1 MKKIKSKKR
10 KVKKLTMI
18 GKNLKRDEIGTNQL
32 LNENNI
38 NNIVHNIVEK
48 KKDVI
53 IDYAYDRT
61 KYNDFKKN
69 INEQKLNQKYGGNPI
84 INNELKKQSQFLYDK
99 FEESVFKINQPTINY
114 ESVFNDIPIY
124 DNIYTGNYRTPI
136 KSNIKYESEFG
147 ENIKSQ
153 TTENKKRLNNKKFNQ
168 LDLFLVD
175 QSEKIIIPSKTLIN
189 EWRTKFKSLID
200 DDIRLNNFDDFVLS
214 YFDPETQNDA
224 QTKLNKVMNKDAQ
237 TKLNKVMKEVWT
249 KKDIKY
255 KKERE
260 KEKKINIK
268 NIEREKE
275 KDNDKQIKY
284 MIDQMNQYF

>member
-1 MKKIKSKKR
+1 MTKNKSKK
-10 KVKKLTMI
+10 KVKKLAMI
-18 GKNLKRDEIGTNQL
+18 GKNLKRDDIGTNQL
-32 LNENNI
+32 LNENDI

-69 INEQKLNQKYGGNPI
+69 INEQKLNQKYGGDPI

-99 FEESVFKINQPTINY
+99 FKDSVFKTNQPKINY
-114 ESVFNDIPIY
+114 ESIFNDTPIY
-124 DNIYTGNYRTPI
+124 DNIYTGNYKTPI
-136 KSNIKYESEFG
+136 KSNIKYKSEFD
-147 ENIKSQ
+147 ENIQSQ
-153 TTENKKRLNNKKFNQ
+153 AIENKERLKNKKQPIKNFKQ
-168 LDLFLVD
+168 LDSFLVK
-175 QSEKIIIPSKTLIN
+175 QSDKMFMPSKTLIDK
-189 EWRTKFKSLID
+189 WKTKYKSIID
-200 DDIRLNNFDDFVLS
+200 DDIRLNNFDDFVLT

-224 QTKLNKVMNKDAQ
+224 QST
-237 TKLNKVMKEVWT
+237 LNKVMKEVWT

-260 KEKKINIK
+260 TEKKKNIK
-268 NIEREKE
+268 NIKK
-275 KDNDKQIKY
+275 KDNDKQIEY

>member
-1 MKKIKSKKR
+1 MTKNKSKK
-10 KVKKLTMI
+10 KVKKLRMI
-18 GKNLKRDEIGTNQL
+18 GKNLKRDDIGTNQL
-32 LNENNI
+32 LNENDI

-48 KKDVI
+48 KNDVI
-53 IDYAYDRT
+53 IDRT

-69 INEQKLNQKYGGNPI
+69 INEQKLNQKYGGDPI

-99 FEESVFKINQPTINY
+99 FKNSVFKSDQPQIKY
-114 ESVFNDIPIY
+114 ESIFNDTPIY

-136 KSNIKYESEFG
+136 KSNIKYKSEFD
-147 ENIKSQ
+147 ENIQSQ
-153 TTENKKRLNNKKFNQ
+153 TNENKERIKNKKQPIKNFNQ
-168 LDLFLVD
+168 LDSFLVK
-175 QSEKIIIPSKTLIN
+175 QSSKISMPSKTLIDK
-189 EWRTKFKSLID
+189 WKTKYKSIID

-224 QTKLNKVMNKDAQ
+224 QT
-237 TKLNKVMKEVWT
+237 TLNKVMKEVWT
-249 KKDIKY
+249 NKDIKY

-260 KEKKINIK
+260 KEKKINLK
-268 NIEREKE
+268 NIEIKKN